1 MGTEMTTSADG
12 WRRSR
17 LRGDDAFL
25 VVADL
30 HNHTLLSDGRGDPE
44 RAFAQMR
51 AAGLDVAALT
61 DHASIPVEQR
71 DELGLDH
78 YPDAAALEVARRMP
92 RSFDEAAW
100 ERTAELADEFDV
112 PGVFT
117 ALRGF
122 EWTEPWLG
130 HVNVWFSDTYQGV
143 DTPGS
148 LAGLFAFLAQREQ
161 KALFG
166 YNHPGREG
174 GRHEEFAAPA
184 QDDESDADLTSR
196 MVALEAFNRG
206 DDYLFGLGGA
216 SSALVACL
224 DAGWRPGLIGC
235 SDEHGRQ
242 YGLAGR
248 GRTGLWVH
256 EHSRSGVREALSARR
271 SFATREIGLRLDA
284 TLDGV
289 PMGSAGAV
297 GARAD
302 LAVDLA
308 SAEGAVDGS
317 LFDTVHGREVE
328 LQVLVSAAATGGR
341 SPRVDVVAQVPA
353 VVGEVTRA
361 TIDVPASAP
370 WVVLR
375 VADPTRPYGPA
386 GARERAPV
394 GHAADCWALAYAS
407 PWWREA
413 STS

>member
-1 MGTEMTTSADG
+1 MTTSTDG

-17 LRGDDAFL
+17 LSTDQPDGAFL

-30 HNHTLLSDGRGDPE
+30 HNHTVLSDGRGDPE
-44 RAFAQMR
+44 SAFAQMR

-61 DHASIPVEQR
+61 DHASIPRDER
-71 DELGLDH
+71 DELGLH
-78 YPDAAALEVARRMP
+78 QYPDADALGVARSMP
-92 RSFDEAAW
+92 RSFDDAAW

-130 HVNVWFSDTYQGV
+130 HVNVWFSDTYSRV

-148 LAGLFAFLAQREQ
+148 LSGLFDFLGDREQ

-174 GRHEEFAAPA
+174 GRHEEFEVPA
-184 QDDESDADLTSR
+184 GSDGDGPDADLNAR

-206 DDYLFGLGGA
+206 DDYLFGLGEAG
-216 SSALVACL
+216 SAIVACL

-242 YGLAGR
+242 FGLVGR

-256 EHSRSGVREALSARR
+256 EHSRSGVRDALAARR

-284 TLDGV
+284 TLDGLR
-289 PMGSAGAV
+289 MGSAGAL
-297 GARAD
+297 GEQAE
-302 LAVDLA
+302 LAVDLGFA
-308 SAEGAVDGS
+308 DAADGG
-317 LFDTVHGREVE
+317 FPVE
-328 LQVLVSAAATGGR
+328 LQMLTSAAATGGS
-341 SPRVDVVAQVPA
+341 SPEVSVLARVPA
-353 VVGEVTRA
+353 RAGEVTRA
-361 TIDVPASAP
+361 TIDVPPAAR

-375 VADPTRPYGPA
+375 VADPSRPYGPT
-386 GARERAPV
+386 GGPGGRAPRS
-394 GHAADCWALAYAS
+394 HPANCWALGYAS
-407 PWWREA
+407 PWWRDA
-413 STS
+413 

>member
-1 MGTEMTTSADG
+1 MTTSTDG

-17 LRGDDAFL
+17 LQEDGGFL

-30 HNHTLLSDGRGDPE
+30 HNHTLLSDGRGDPDQ
-44 RAFAQMR
+44 AFAQMR

-61 DHASIPVEQR
+61 DHASIPREQR
-71 DELGLDH
+71 DELGLH
-78 YPDAAALEVARRMP
+78 QYPDADALDVARHMP

-100 ERTAELADEFDV
+100 ERTAVLADEFDA
-112 PGVFT
+112 PGMFT

-130 HVNVWFSDTYQGV
+130 HVNVWYSDTYQHV

-148 LAGLFAFLAQREQ
+148 LAGLFAFLSGPEQ

-184 QDDESDADLTSR
+184 DGVGSDVDDNDLNAR
-196 MVALEAFNRG
+196 MVALEAFNRA
-206 DDYLFGLGGA
+206 DDYLFGLADGG
-216 SSALVACL
+216 SAIVACL

-235 SDEHGRQ
+235 SDEHGPR
-242 YGLAGR
+242 YGLVGR

-256 EHSRSGVREALSARR
+256 EHSRSGVRDALVGRR
-271 SFATREIGLRLDA
+271 SFATREVGLRLDA
-284 TLDGV
+284 TLNGV
-289 PMGSAGAV
+289 PMGSAGSLPE
-297 GARAD
+297 RAE

-308 SAEGAVDGS
+308 FADGAREGS
-317 LFDTVHGREVE
+317 EVE
-328 LQVLVSAAATGGR
+328 LQVLVSGAATGGV
-341 SPRVDVVAQVPA
+341 SPEVAVVTRVPA
-353 VVGEVTRA
+353 RIGEVTRV
-361 TIDVPASAP
+361 TVDVPAAAS

-375 VADPTRPYGPA
+375 VADPSRPYGPIGSGRPPA
-386 GARERAPV
+386 GHPAN
-394 GHAADCWALAYAS
+394 CWALAYAS

-413 STS
+413 

>member
-1 MGTEMTTSADG
+1 MTTSTDG
-12 WRRSR
+12 WRHSR
-17 LRGDDAFL
+17 LRADDAFL

-61 DHASIPVEQR
+61 DHASIPREQR
-71 DELGLDH
+71 DELGLH
-78 YPDAAALEVARRMP
+78 QYPDADALDVARHMP
-92 RSFDEAAW
+92 RSFDDAAW

-130 HVNVWFSDTYQGV
+130 HVNVWFSDGYRHV

-148 LAGLFAFLAQREQ
+148 MAGLFDFLARREQ

-184 QDDESDADLTSR
+184 APDGDGTDADLHAR

-206 DDYLFGLGGA
+206 DDYLFGVGGA
-216 SSALVACL
+216 ASAIVACL

-235 SDEHGRQ
+235 SDEHGPQ
-242 YGLAGR
+242 YGLVGR
-248 GRTGLWVH
+248 GRTGLWVP
-256 EHSRSGVREALSARR
+256 EHSRSGVHDALAGRR
-271 SFATREIGLRLDA
+271 SFATREVGLRLDA

-289 PMGSAGAV
+289 PMGASGPVAE
-297 GARAD
+297 RAE

-308 SAEGAVDGS
+308 FADAGHNG
-317 LFDTVHGREVE
+317 LPVE
-328 LQVLVSAAATGGR
+328 LQMLTSAAATGGA
-341 SPRVDVVAQVPA
+341 SPEVSVVARVPA
-353 VVGEVTRA
+353 QMGEVTRA
-361 TIDVPASAP
+361 TVNVPAEVP
-370 WVVLR
+370 WVLLR
-375 VADPTRPYGPA
+375 VADRSRPYGPT
-386 GARERAPV
+386 GGIGERAPR
-394 GHAADCWALAYAS
+394 GHPADCWALAYAS
-407 PWWREA
+407 PWWRSA
-413 STS
+413 

>member
-1 MGTEMTTSADG
+1 MTTSTDG

-17 LRGDDAFL
+17 LSTGETDGAFL

-61 DHASIPVEQR
+61 DHASIPREQR
-71 DELGLDH
+71 DELGLH
-78 YPDAAALEVARRMP
+78 QYPDADALDVARHMP
-92 RSFDEAAW
+92 RSFDDAAW

-112 PGVFT
+112 PGEFT

-130 HVNVWFSDTYQGV
+130 HVNVWFSDSYRHV

-148 LAGLFAFLAQREQ
+148 LAGLFDFLARREQ
-161 KALFG
+161 KALFA

-174 GRHEEFAAPA
+174 GRHEEFAAPPA
-184 QDDESDADLTSR
+184 SDVDGTDADLAAR

-216 SSALVACL
+216 DSAIVACL

-235 SDEHGRQ
+235 SDEHGSQ
-242 YGLAGR
+242 YGLVGR
-248 GRTGLWVH
+248 GRTGLWVD
-256 EHSRSGVREALSARR
+256 EHSRSGVRDALATRR
-271 SFATREIGLRLDA
+271 SFATREVGLRLDA

-289 PMGSAGAV
+289 PMGSSGRL
-297 GARAD
+297 GERAE

-308 SAEGAVDGS
+308 FADAAGDG
-317 LFDTVHGREVE
+317 LPVE
-328 LQVLVSAAATGGR
+328 LQVLASGAATGGD
-341 SPRVDVVAQVPA
+341 SPEVSVVTSVPA
-353 VVGEVTRA
+353 RIGDVTRA
-361 TIDVPASAP
+361 TVDVPARAP
-370 WVVLR
+370 WVLLR
-375 VADPTRPYGPA
+375 VADPTRPYGPTGGVA
-386 GARERAPV
+386 SRAPR

-407 PWWREA
+407 PWWRQ
-413 STS
+413 T

>member
-1 MGTEMTTSADG
+1 MTTSTHG
-12 WRRSR
+12 WRRSP
-17 LRGDDAFL
+17 LRSDDAFL

-61 DHASIPVEQR
+61 DHASIPREQR
-71 DELGLDH
+71 DELGLH
-78 YPDAAALEVARRMP
+78 QYPDADALDVARHMP

-130 HVNVWFSDTYQGV
+130 HVNVWFSDTYRHV

-148 LAGLFAFLAQREQ
+148 LAGLFTFLAEREQ

-174 GRHEEFAAPA
+174 GQHEEFEAPA
-184 QDDESDADLTSR
+184 TADGAEPDPDLHAR

-216 SSALVACL
+216 ESAVVACL

-235 SDEHGRQ
+235 SDEHGPQ
-242 YGLAGR
+242 YGLVGR

-256 EHSRSGVREALSARR
+256 EHSRSGVRDALAGRQ

-289 PMGSAGAV
+289 RMGSAGPL
-297 GARAD
+297 GERAE

-308 SAEGAVDGS
+308 FADAAGG
-317 LFDTVHGREVE
+317 GWPVE
-328 LQVLVSAAATGGR
+328 LQVLVSGAATGGV
-341 SPRVDVVAQVPA
+341 SPEVSVVARVPA
-353 VVGEVTRA
+353 RVGEVTRA
-361 TIDVPASAP
+361 VVDVPAAAP

-375 VADPTRPYGPA
+375 VADPTRPYGPT
-386 GARERAPV
+386 GGGGRVPR

-407 PWWREA
+407 PWWRQA
-413 STS
+413 

>member
-1 MGTEMTTSADG
+1 MTTTSSDG

-17 LRGDDAFL
+17 LRDDAGFV

-44 RAFAQMR
+44 QAFAQMR

-61 DHASIPVEQR
+61 DHASIPPDQR
-71 DELGLDH
+71 DELGLHH
-78 YPDAAALEVARRMP
+78 YPDAAALEVARHMP

-100 ERTAELADEFDV
+100 ERTGELADEFDA

-117 ALRGF
+117 AMRGF

-130 HVNVWFSDTYQGV
+130 HVNVWFSDTYAGV

-148 LAGLFAFLAQREQ
+148 LAGLFAFLAEREQ

-174 GRHEEFAAPA
+174 GRHEEFAVPP
-184 QDDESDADLTSR
+184 DGGTSGRDADPDLTAR

-216 SSALVACL
+216 DSALVACL

-235 SDEHGRQ
+235 SDEHGRSF
-242 YGLAGR
+242 GLAGR

-256 EHSRSGVREALSARR
+256 EHSRSGVRDALAARR
-271 SFATREIGLRLDA
+271 SFATREVRLRLDA
-284 TLDGV
+284 TLDGT
-289 PMGSAGAV
+289 PMGSAGTI
-297 GARAD
+297 GTRAE
-302 LAVDLA
+302 LAVDLGTPDA
-308 SAEGAVDGS
+308 AGEGSA
-317 LFDTVHGREVE
+317 VE
-328 LQVLVSAAATGGR
+328 LQVLVSGAVTGGR
-341 SPRVDVVAQVPA
+341 SPEVSVVARVPA
-353 VVGEVTRA
+353 VVGEVT
-361 TIDVPASAP
+361 TASVEIPSLAP

-375 VADPTRPYGPA
+375 VADTSRPYGPA
-386 GARERAPV
+386 GSRGRAPA
-394 GHAADCWALAYAS
+394 GHACDSWAVAYAS
-407 PWWREA
+407 PWWREG
-413 STS
+413 

>member
-1 MGTEMTTSADG
+1 MTTSTDG
-12 WRRSR
+12 WRRSL
-17 LRGDDAFL
+17 LRRDDSFL

-30 HNHTLLSDGRGDPE
+30 HNHTLLSDGRGDPD

-51 AAGLDVAALT
+51 SAGLDVAALT
-61 DHASIPVEQR
+61 DHASIPRDQR
-71 DELGLDH
+71 DELGLH
-78 YPDAAALEVARRMP
+78 QYPDAGALDVARHMP
-92 RSFDEAAW
+92 RSFDEAGW

-130 HVNVWFSDTYQGV
+130 HVNVWFSDGYHQV
-143 DTPGS
+143 ETPGS
-148 LAGLFAFLAQREQ
+148 LAGLFGFLAEREQ

-184 QDDESDADLTSR
+184 ASDGDAPDPDLAAR

-216 SSALVACL
+216 DSAIVACL

-235 SDEHGRQ
+235 SDEHGTR
-242 YGLAGR
+242 YGLVGR

-256 EHSRSGVREALSARR
+256 EHSRSGVRDALAGRR

-284 TLDGV
+284 TLDGL
-289 PMGSAGAV
+289 PMGAAGNV
-297 GARAD
+297 GERAE

-308 SAEGAVDGS
+308 FADADRDG
-317 LFDTVHGREVE
+317 LAVE
-328 LQVLVSAAATGGR
+328 LQVITSAAATGGA
-341 SPRVDVVAQVPA
+341 SPEVSVVARVPA
-353 VVGEVTRA
+353 RVGEVTRA
-361 TIDVPASAP
+361 VVDVPASAA
-370 WVVLR
+370 WLVLR
-375 VADPTRPYGPA
+375 VADPTRPYGPTGTA
-386 GARERAPV
+386 ERAPH
-394 GHAADCWALAYAS
+394 GSPADCWSLAYSS
-407 PWWREA
+407 PWWRA
-413 STS
+413 A

>member
-1 MGTEMTTSADG
+1 MTTSKHG
-12 WRRSR
+12 WRRSL
-17 LRGDDAFL
+17 LRADDAFL

-61 DHASIPVEQR
+61 DHASIPREER
-71 DELGLDH
+71 DDLGLH
-78 YPDAAALEVARRMP
+78 QYPDAGALDVARHMP
-92 RSFDEAAW
+92 RSFDDAGW
-100 ERTAELADEFDV
+100 ERTGELADEFDV

-130 HVNVWFSDTYQGV
+130 HVNVWFSDTYQHV

-148 LAGLFAFLAQREQ
+148 LAGLFAFLAGREQ

-174 GRHEEFAAPA
+174 GRHEEFAGPPDA
-184 QDDESDADLTSR
+184 DHTDADLAAR

-206 DDYLFGLGGA
+206 DDYLFGLDGGD
-216 SSALVACL
+216 SAIVACL

-235 SDEHGRQ
+235 SDEHGAQ
-242 YGLAGR
+242 FGLAGR

-256 EHSRSGVREALSARR
+256 EHSRSGVRDALAGRR
-271 SFATREIGLRLDA
+271 SFATREAGLRLDA

-289 PMGSAGAV
+289 PMGSAGSV
-297 GARAD
+297 RERAE

-308 SAEGAVDGS
+308 FADAAHEGS
-317 LFDTVHGREVE
+317 EVE
-328 LQVLVSAAATGGR
+328 LQVLVSAAATGGA
-341 SPRVDVVAQVPA
+341 SPEVSVVARERA
-353 VVGEVTRA
+353 VVGTVTR
-361 TIDVPASAP
+361 TVLDVPASAP

-375 VADPTRPYGPA
+375 VADPSRPYGFTGSRGRPPA
-386 GARERAPV
+386 
-394 GHAADCWALAYAS
+394 GHAANCWALAYAS

-413 STS
+413 

>member
-1 MGTEMTTSADG
+1 MGYEMTTSSDG
-12 WRRSR
+12 WRRSL

-30 HNHTLLSDGRGDPE
+30 HNHTLMSDGRGDPD

-61 DHASIPVEQR
+61 DHASIPREQR
-71 DELGLDH
+71 DELGLH
-78 YPDAAALEVARRMP
+78 QYPDADALDVARHMP
-92 RSFDEAAW
+92 RSFDDAAW

-130 HVNVWFSDTYQGV
+130 HVNVWFSDTYQHV

-148 LAGLFAFLAQREQ
+148 LAGLFAFLAGREQ

-174 GRHEEFAAPA
+174 GRHEEFAAPPA
-184 QDDESDADLTSR
+184 DDEGTDADLAAR

-206 DDYLFGLGGA
+206 DDYLFGLGGGG
-216 SSALVACL
+216 SPIVACL

-235 SDEHGRQ
+235 SDEHGSQ
-242 YGLAGR
+242 YGLVGR

-256 EHSRSGVREALSARR
+256 EHSRSGVRDALAGRR
-271 SFATREIGLRLDA
+271 SFATREVGLRLDA

-289 PMGSAGAV
+289 PMGSAGHLAE
-297 GARAD
+297 RAE

-308 SAEGAVDGS
+308 FADAAHDGS
-317 LFDTVHGREVE
+317 QVE
-328 LQVLVSAAATGGR
+328 LQVLVSAAATGGE
-341 SPRVDVVAQVPA
+341 SPEASVVARVPA
-353 VVGEVTRA
+353 VVGSVTR
-361 TIDVPASAP
+361 TVVDVPASAP

-375 VADPTRPYGPA
+375 VADPARPHGSVGSGGRAPA
-386 GARERAPV
+386 GHP
-394 GHAADCWALAYAS
+394 ADCWGLAYAS

-413 STS
+413 

>member
-1 MGTEMTTSADG
+1 MDDEMTTSSDR

-30 HNHTLLSDGRGDPE
+30 HNHTLMSDGRGDPD

-61 DHASIPVEQR
+61 DHASIPRDQR
-71 DELGLDH
+71 DELGLH
-78 YPDAAALEVARRMP
+78 QYPDADALDVARHMP
-92 RSFDEAAW
+92 RSFGDADW

-130 HVNVWFSDTYQGV
+130 HVNVWFSDGYQHV

-148 LAGLFAFLAQREQ
+148 LAGLFAFLAGREQ

-174 GRHEEFAAPA
+174 GRHEEFATPVTEHG
-184 QDDESDADLTSR
+184 DGTDADLHAR
-196 MVALEAFNRG
+196 MVALEAFNRS
-206 DDYLFGLGGA
+206 DDYLFGLGGRD
-216 SSALVACL
+216 SAIVACL

-235 SDEHGRQ
+235 SDEHGQQ
-242 YGLAGR
+242 YGLVGR

-256 EHSRSGVREALSARR
+256 EHSRSGVRDALAGRR

-289 PMGSAGAV
+289 PMGSAGV
-297 GARAD
+297 RGEQPE

-308 SAEGAVDGS
+308 LADAAHQGS
-317 LFDTVHGREVE
+317 EVE
-328 LQVLVSAAATGGR
+328 LQVLVSAAATGGA
-341 SPRVDVVAQVPA
+341 SPGVSVVARVPA
-353 VVGEVTRA
+353 VVGSVTRA
-361 TIDVPASAP
+361 AVDVPASAP

-375 VADPTRPYGPA
+375 VADPARPYGSGGSRGRA
-386 GARERAPV
+386 QERHP
-394 GHAADCWALAYAS
+394 ADCWALAYAS

-413 STS
+413 

>member
-1 MGTEMTTSADG
+1 VRPAGAHAGDEMTTSTDG
-12 WRRSR
+12 WRHSRIRS
-17 LRGDDAFL
+17 DDAFL

-30 HNHTLLSDGRGDPE
+30 HNHTLMSDGRGDPE

-61 DHASIPVEQR
+61 DHASIPREQR
-71 DELGLDH
+71 DELGLH
-78 YPDAAALEVARRMP
+78 QYPDAGALDVARHMP
-92 RSFDEAAW
+92 RSFDDAAW

-122 EWTEPWLG
+122 EWTEPWVG
-130 HVNVWFSDTYQGV
+130 HVNVWFSDSYQNV

-148 LAGLFAFLAQREQ
+148 LGGLFTFLAEREQ

-174 GRHEEFAAPA
+174 GRHEEFSARLEG
-184 QDDESDADLTSR
+184 DGTDGDLSAR

-206 DDYLFGLGGA
+206 DDYLFGLGDA
-216 SSALVACL
+216 DSAIVACL

-235 SDEHGRQ
+235 SDEHGAQ

-256 EHSRSGVREALSARR
+256 EHSRSGVRDALAGRR
-271 SFATREIGLRLDA
+271 SFATREVGLRLDA

-289 PMGSAGAV
+289 PMGSAGSL
-297 GARAD
+297 GERAE
-302 LAVDLA
+302 LAVDLGFA
-308 SAEGAVDGS
+308 DGGH
-317 LFDTVHGREVE
+317 DGEPVE
-328 LQVLVSAAATGGR
+328 LQLLVSGAATGGV
-341 SPRVDVVAQVPA
+341 SPEVSVVARVPA
-353 VVGEVTRA
+353 LIGEVTRV
-361 TIDVPASAP
+361 TVDVPAPAP
-370 WVVLR
+370 WTVLR
-375 VADPTRPYGPA
+375 VADPTRPYGPS
-386 GARERAPV
+386 GGGGRAPH
-394 GHAADCWALAYAS
+394 GHPADCRALAYAS

-413 STS
+413 

>member
-1 MGTEMTTSADG
+1 MTTSTDG

-17 LRGDDAFL
+17 LGDDGAFL

-30 HNHTLLSDGRGDPE
+30 HNHTLMSDGRGDPE
-44 RAFAQMR
+44 QAFAQMR

-61 DHASIPVEQR
+61 DHASIPREQR
-71 DELGLDH
+71 DELGLH
-78 YPDAAALEVARRMP
+78 QYPDADALDVARHMP
-92 RSFDEAAW
+92 RSFDDEAW
-100 ERTAELADEFDV
+100 ERTGELADEFDV

-130 HVNVWFSDTYQGV
+130 HVNVWFSDSYQQV

-148 LAGLFAFLAQREQ
+148 MAGLFAFLGDREQ

-166 YNHPGREG
+166 YNHPGRED
-174 GRHEEFAAPA
+174 GRHEEFAAPRGPDGA
-184 QDDESDADLTSR
+184 GTDADLTAR

-216 SSALVACL
+216 RSALVACL

-242 YGLAGR
+242 FGLAGR

-256 EHSRSGVREALSARR
+256 EHSRSGVRAALTARR
-271 SFATREIGLRLDA
+271 SFATREVGLRLDA
-284 TLDGV
+284 TLDGL
-289 PMGSAGAV
+289 PMGAAGGV
-297 GARAD
+297 GERAE

-308 SAEGAVDGS
+308 FADGGREGD
-317 LFDTVHGREVE
+317 EVE
-328 LQVLVSAAATGGR
+328 LQVLVSGSVRGGI
-341 SPRVDVVAQVPA
+341 SPEVDVVASVPA
-353 VVGEVTRA
+353 RIGDVTRVVV
-361 TIDVPASAP
+361 DVPEVAP

-375 VADPTRPYGPA
+375 VADPRRGYGRGAPA
-386 GARERAPV
+386 AHPASSWG
-394 GHAADCWALAYAS
+394 LAYAS
-407 PWWREA
+407 PWWREV
-413 STS
+413 

>member
-1 MGTEMTTSADG
+1 MTTSTDG

-30 HNHTLLSDGRGDPE
+30 HNHTLMSDGRGDPE

-61 DHASIPVEQR
+61 DHASIPPEQR

-78 YPDAAALEVARRMP
+78 YPDADALDVARRMP
-92 RSFDEAAW
+92 RSFDDAAW
-100 ERTAELADEFDV
+100 QRTAELADAFDA

-130 HVNVWFSDTYQGV
+130 HVNVWFSDTYSGV

-148 LAGLFAFLAQREQ
+148 LAGLFTFLAEREQ

-174 GRHEEFAAPA
+174 GRHEEFAVPPETGSTSA
-184 QDDESDADLTSR
+184 DADLTGR
-196 MVALEAFNRG
+196 MVALEAFNRS

-235 SDEHGRQ
+235 SDEHGTRF
-242 YGLAGR
+242 GLAGR

-256 EHSRSGVREALSARR
+256 EHSRSGVRDALAGRR
-271 SFATREIGLRLDA
+271 SFATREIDLRLDA

-289 PMGSAGAV
+289 PMGSSGRL
-297 GARAD
+297 GRRAE

-308 SAEGAVDGS
+308 FADAADDG
-317 LFDTVHGREVE
+317 LPVE
-328 LQVLVSAAATGGR
+328 LQLVTSAAATGGR
-341 SPRVDVVAQVPA
+341 SPEAAVVAQVPA

-361 TIDVPASAP
+361 LVDVPASAF
-370 WVVLR
+370 WSVLR
-375 VADPTRPYGPA
+375 VADPRRPYGTGGGPAPGPA
-386 GARERAPV
+386 GHP
-394 GHAADCWALAYAS
+394 ADCRALAYGS
-407 PWWREA
+407 PWWRTA
-413 STS
+413 

>member
-1 MGTEMTTSADG
+1 MTTSTDD
-12 WRRSR
+12 WRYSR
-17 LRGDDAFL
+17 LRSDDAYL

-30 HNHTLLSDGRGDPE
+30 HNHTFLSDGRGDPE

-61 DHASIPVEQR
+61 DHASIPREQR
-71 DELGLDH
+71 DELGLH
-78 YPDAAALEVARRMP
+78 QYPDADALDVARHMP

-130 HVNVWFSDTYQGV
+130 HVNVWFSDTYRAV

-148 LAGLFAFLAQREQ
+148 LAGLFTFLAGPEQ

-166 YNHPGREG
+166 YNHPGREA
-174 GRHEEFAAPA
+174 GRHEEFEAPTTPDGA
-184 QDDESDADLTSR
+184 ETDADLHAR

-206 DDYLFGLGGA
+206 DDYLFGLGDAG
-216 SSALVACL
+216 SAIVACL

-235 SDEHGRQ
+235 SDEHGPQ
-242 YGLAGR
+242 YGLVGR

-256 EHSRSGVREALSARR
+256 EHSRSGVRDALAGRR
-271 SFATREIGLRLDA
+271 SFATREVGLRLDA

-289 PMGSAGAV
+289 PMGSSGRVAE
-297 GARAD
+297 RAE

-308 SAEGAVDGS
+308 FADADSDGWP
-317 LFDTVHGREVE
+317 VE
-328 LQVLVSAAATGGR
+328 LQVLVSAAATGGV
-341 SPRVDVVAQVPA
+341 SPEVSVVARVPA
-353 VVGEVTRA
+353 RVGELTR
-361 TIDVPASAP
+361 TVVDVPAAAP
-370 WVVLR
+370 WTVLR
-375 VADPTRPYGPA
+375 VADPSRPYGPT
-386 GARERAPV
+386 GGPGGPAPY
-394 GHAADCWALAYAS
+394 GHPADCWALAYAS

-413 STS
+413 